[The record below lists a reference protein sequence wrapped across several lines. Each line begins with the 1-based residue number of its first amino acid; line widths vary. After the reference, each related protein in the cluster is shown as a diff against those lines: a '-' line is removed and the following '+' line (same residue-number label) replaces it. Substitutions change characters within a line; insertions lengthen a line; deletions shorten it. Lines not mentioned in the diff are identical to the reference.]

1 MQSNTY
7 LDYNK
12 IKGEATA
19 NGFKDMIT
27 LLSVDWSVGREI
39 TSYTGTSHDREASA
53 ARLYDM
59 TITKLQDRSS
69 TELFKEATIGKGVPA
84 IFHITK
90 QGHPD
95 VEEVMKITLT
105 DAMIS
110 NYSVSIQDD
119 RPIETITISYTEMEM
134 CVTPSTD
141 KNVLESTQ
149 NIYKYSG
156 LTGKGA

>member
-19 NGFKDMIT
+19 EGYKDQIT

-53 ARLYDM
+53 ARLYDL

-69 TELFKEATIGKGVPA
+69 TLLFKEATIGKGVPA

-90 QGHPD
+90 QGEK
-95 VEEVMKITLT
+95 VEEIMTIKLT

-110 NYSVSIQDD
+110 NFSVSIHDD
-119 RPIETITISYTEMEM
+119 RPVETITISYTEMELT
-134 CVTPSTD
+134 VIPTDD
-141 KNVLESTQ
+141 KNNADGQFV
-149 NIYKYSG
+149 YGYSG
-156 LTGKGA
+156 VKGQAM